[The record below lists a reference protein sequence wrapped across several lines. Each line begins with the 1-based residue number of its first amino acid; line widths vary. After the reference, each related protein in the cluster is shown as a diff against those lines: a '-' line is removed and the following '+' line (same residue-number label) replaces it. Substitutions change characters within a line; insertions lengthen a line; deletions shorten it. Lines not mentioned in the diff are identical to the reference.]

1 MIMAKNVLV
10 CDVPVEKPG
19 EMIPEDAPIRL
30 REPEMRYVSR
40 GALKLIGALDH
51 FQISVRDKIA
61 IDVGA
66 STGGFTE
73 VLLERGA
80 SSVHAIDVG
89 TNQLAWRIR
98 SDPRVVSVENYNARN
113 FNPQDFN
120 ARFQILVMDVS
131 FISIRLILPA
141 LKAGLEPGADAVI
154 LFKPQFELGREWIT
168 DGGIVKDQDR
178 AKEHLQETLTWAE
191 ALGFKSNGW
200 IDSPISGTD
209 GNREY
214 LLHLGYPKE
223 S

>member
-1 MIMAKNVLV
+1 
-10 CDVPVEKPG
+10 
-19 EMIPEDAPIRL
+19 
-30 REPEMRYVSR
+30 
-40 GALKLIGALDH
+40 
-51 FQISVRDKIA
+51 
-61 IDVGA
+61 
-66 STGGFTE
+66 
-73 VLLERGA
+73 
-80 SSVHAIDVG
+80 
-89 TNQLAWRIR
+89 
-98 SDPRVVSVENYNARN
+98 
-113 FNPQDFN
+113 
-120 ARFQILVMDVS
+120 MDVS

-191 ALGFKSNGW
+191 ASGFKSNGW